1 METFSIAPSQATRAC
16 SDYKRRS
23 KLREAL
29 EKNQPLKFNLSAM
42 LQKAIRI
49 AVLNLRQDYDQRS
62 RVNSNSKCTDLWND
76 IGVKC

>member
-1 METFSIAPSQATRAC
+1 
-16 SDYKRRS
+16 
-23 KLREAL
+23 
-29 EKNQPLKFNLSAM
+29 M